1 MTHLIQRVELF
12 CKGGKV
18 IRQLNVRVFLQNQNQ
33 IYPKTVVTY
42 RHQLILKLGSI
53 HSRQPGDDGRYLS

>member
-33 IYPKTVVTY
+33 IYPKTVATY
-42 RHQLILKLGSI
+42 LPSSAHPEIGE
-53 HSRQPGDDGRYLS
+53 HS